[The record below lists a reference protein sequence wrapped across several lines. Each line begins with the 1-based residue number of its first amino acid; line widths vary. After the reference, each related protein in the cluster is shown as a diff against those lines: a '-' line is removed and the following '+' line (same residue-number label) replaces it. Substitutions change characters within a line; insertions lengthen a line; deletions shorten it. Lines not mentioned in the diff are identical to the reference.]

1 MNLDSE
7 TNGTIKDPFVVLNP
21 EAKCIDVEV
30 NELEILL
37 SLLISS
43 ML

>member
-1 MNLDSE
+1 MNLDSK
-7 TNGTIKDPFVVLNP
+7 TSGTIKDPFMVLNP
-21 EAKCIDVEV
+21 EAKCIDLEV

-37 SLLISS
+37 SLLTSS